1 MYKLYLD
8 KQETFEANIQ
18 IDGASS
24 SNSLCRLV
32 VEHNN
37 FSILFEGKIQNNV
50 VKIPIGSLKNILQ
63 EGSTGKLK
71 LEIIADDTFF
81 QPWEQTYEVVL
92 SKKVTAEVFQG
103 TPTEKKKPIV
113 EVTSIKT
120 SNSSNNE
127 LINFELDLNK
137 ILKENNITLYNVN
150 SKIKTVQRLIKE
162 IQTNKYKSIDFSKIP
177 IANLILETLKTS
189 SK

>member
-50 VKIPIGSLKNILQ
+50 VKIPISSLKNILQ
-63 EGSTGKLK
+63 EGSTGKLR

-81 QPWEQTYEVVL
+81 IPWEQSYEAII
-92 SKKVTAEVFQG
+92 SKKVTAEVFQE
-103 TPTEKKKPIV
+103 TPSEKKKPIV
-113 EVTSIKT
+113 EIKSVKSS
-120 SNSSNNE
+120 SNSFSNYLTE
-127 LINFELDLNK
+127 QFIQH
-137 ILKENNITLYNVN
+137 NISLYNVKKN
-150 SKIKTVQRLIKE
+150 IELIKK
-162 IQTNKYKSIDFSKIP
+162 ISADGMKKFKIPSKSISILDEVG
-177 IANLILETLKTS
+177 IALKAIDNS
-189 SK
+189 